1 MPRHFKFQL
10 VAEKSG
16 ESGKLKNWKIEK
28 LKNWKIGD
36 VGNIGHKF
44 PG

>member
-16 ESGKLKNWKIEK
+16 ESGKLKNWKI
-28 LKNWKIGD
+28 GD